1 MDQLPKRA
9 APIGALP
16 AAALDEVQPAGAG
29 RREVPRVREAD
40 RTSRSST
47 AATRGPARRAA
58 ADHSNACRTQ
68 IERSRPAGGRVT
80 LGKD

>member
-1 MDQLPKRA
+1 
-9 APIGALP
+9 
-16 AAALDEVQPAGAG
+16 
-29 RREVPRVREAD
+29 VPRVREAD

-47 AATRGPARRAA
+47 AATRRPARRAA